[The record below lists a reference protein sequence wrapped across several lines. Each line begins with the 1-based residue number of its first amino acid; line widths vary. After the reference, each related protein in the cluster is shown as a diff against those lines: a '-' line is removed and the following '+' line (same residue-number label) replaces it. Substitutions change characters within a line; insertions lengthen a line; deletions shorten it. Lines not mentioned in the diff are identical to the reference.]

1 MDTNKRPERSIFRR
15 TAKKPVIGPWTA
27 MGLCIAAVMLLLPF
41 TQWITDRGP
50 GSAELRTV
58 DITIPPPPPPP
69 PDPPPP
75 EEPDTEPPTPE
86 MQTPPPNLSLSQ
98 MDMALNPG
106 IGDAAAGAFSF
117 EGFGVTP
124 DAASD
129 LNIFE
134 VSDLDRPP
142 RRTRTVAP
150 VYPQHLRA
158 ARVQGYVTLLIVI
171 DQTGRVAVEEVV
183 EASHRDFVASAIEA
197 AERCQFEPP
206 TVRGET
212 VRARYRFTIRFNL

>member
-1 MDTNKRPERSIFRR
+1 METTKRPERPIYRS
-15 TAKKPVIGPWTA
+15 TAKRPVIGPWTA
-27 MGLCIAAVMLLLPF
+27 MGACVAAVMLLLPF

-50 GSAELRTV
+50 GNVQLRTV
-58 DITIPPPPPPP
+58 DITLPPPPPPP
-69 PDPPPP
+69 PEPPPP
-75 EEPDTEPPTPE
+75 EDTQDEPPTPE

-106 IGDAAAGAFSF
+106 IGDAAAGAFSL

-129 LNIFE
+129 MNIFE
-134 VSDLDRPP
+134 VIDLDRPP
-142 RRTRTVAP
+142 RRTQTVAP
-150 VYPQHLRA
+150 TYPQHLRV
-158 ARVQGYVTLLIVI
+158 ARVQGYVTLMVLI
-171 DQTGRVAVEEVV
+171 DQTGRVTVQEVV
-183 EASHRDFVASAIEA
+183 ESSHRDFVPAAIDA